1 MPLSAPITNPSALR
15 AILRCLIGPEDA
27 FVTDV
32 GTSLLCTAALPPFAG
47 PQPDWHDGLH
57 RRLADKWDCNSAR
70 LSAGTGLSAS
80 AVNRLLQCAQTIPL
94 SEQHSRHLRPA
105 VVLGQIHRQM
115 LPRRKNFAV
124 RVSRSFISFP
134 GADAERL
141 ESKIEQ

>member
-1 MPLSAPITNPSALR
+1 MMPRDVSC
-15 AILRCLIGPEDA
+15 CLIGSEHA

-32 GTSLLCTAALPPFAG
+32 GTSLLCTAALPPYDAHCAG